1 MVGDSTQGRAMS
13 KVDEHREEVIRL
25 LTALHERQKT
35 IFDRVARIDKHL
47 EKLNGKVAEHE
58 NSLTTIK
65 TWGSIA
71 LFAIPI
77 LINVIIK
84 VL

>member
-1 MVGDSTQGRAMS
+1 M
-13 KVDEHREEVIRL
+13 KVNEHREEVIRL

-35 IFDRVARIDKHL
+35 IFERIERIDRHL

-58 NSLTTIK
+58 NSITTMR
-65 TWGSIA
+65 TWGSVA
-71 LFAIPI
+71 VFTIP
-77 LINVIIK
+77 LIISIIIK

>member
-1 MVGDSTQGRAMS
+1 MVEDSTHGKAMS

-35 IFDRVARIDKHL
+35 IFERVARIDAHL

-65 TWGSIA
+65 TWGGVA
-71 LFAIPI
+71 LFAVPL
-77 LINVIIK
+77 LINIIIK
-84 VL
+84 VV

>member
-1 MVGDSTQGRAMS
+1 MVENSTQGKAMS

-35 IFDRVARIDKHL
+35 IFDRVARIDAHL

-71 LFAIPI
+71 LLAVPL
-77 LINVIIK
+77 LINIIIK
-84 VL
+84 VI